1 MMKNSSKVSQLIK
14 DDIQSKII
22 QIYKSVDPEINT
34 FYYTRKINELIKDF
48 NQNIKLGKKEDICSE
63 KTILLICYADN
74 LKIKGEKNT
83 LNIFNSFFKKKLK
96 QNFNCIHFLP
106 FFPSSSDSGF
116 AVKDHNVI
124 DKRFGN
130 WDHIKRL
137 SKDANIMA
145 DIVINHASSKGV
157 WFRNFLKNKD
167 PGKDYFFSVDRKFNT
182 KKVIRPREHPL
193 LQKFKMYDSQK
204 KLWCT
209 FSPDQVDLNFK
220 NPDVLIDFVKI
231 MMTFISKGISIFRL
245 DAVGYLW
252 KETNTEC
259 VNLPQTHQIIKLFR
273 LILERLNTRSWIV
286 TETNLPGK
294 QNLSYFGN
302 NDEAHW
308 IYNFSL
314 PPLVAY
320 TLLFEDSSQI
330 SNWSKSMPPARNGNT
345 YLNFLASHDGI
356 GMRPIE
362 GILNELQSNKMFSR
376 IKKNNGKFSY
386 RKIQGKGKKI
396 YEANITL
403 FDLLSRTDYDKKG
416 NYKIKRFLAAHAIMF
431 SLEGIPGIYFNSL
444 FGTSNDISKFK
455 ISKKNRDLNRHK
467 WDLFNLQKKLGKKN
481 SKESIVFSE
490 IMRLLKIRKNQEAFH
505 PNATQ
510 YTLDLGKK
518 IYGLWRQSKDK
529 RQSIFSVTNIT
540 SESVEFNLN
549 RLNLIKNETWRDL
562 INPKTKI
569 NGKNNIRLKPFET
582 LWISNN

>member
-1 MMKNSSKVSQLIK
+1 
-14 DDIQSKII
+14 
-22 QIYKSVDPEINT
+22 
-34 FYYTRKINELIKDF
+34 
-48 NQNIKLGKKEDICSE
+48 
-63 KTILLICYADN
+63 
-74 LKIKGEKNT
+74 
-83 LNIFNSFFKKKLK
+83 
-96 QNFNCIHFLP
+96 
-106 FFPSSSDSGF
+106 
-116 AVKDHNVI
+116 
-124 DKRFGN
+124 
-130 WDHIKRL
+130 
-137 SKDANIMA
+137 
-145 DIVINHASSKGV
+145 
-157 WFRNFLKNKD
+157 
-167 PGKDYFFSVDRKFNT
+167 
-182 KKVIRPREHPL
+182 
-193 LQKFKMYDSQK
+193 
-204 KLWCT
+204 
-209 FSPDQVDLNFK
+209 
-220 NPDVLIDFVKI
+220 
-231 MMTFISKGISIFRL
+231 
-245 DAVGYLW
+245 
-252 KETNTEC
+252 
-259 VNLPQTHQIIKLFR
+259 
-273 LILERLNTRSWIV
+273 
-286 TETNLPGK
+286 
-294 QNLSYFGN
+294 
-302 NDEAHW
+302 
-308 IYNFSL
+308 
-314 PPLVAY
+314 
-320 TLLFEDSSQI
+320 
-330 SNWSKSMPPARNGNT
+330 MPPARNGNT

-569 NGKNNIRLKPFET
+569 NGKNSIRLKPFET

>member
-1 MMKNSSKVSQLIK
+1 MKNSSKVSQLIK

-34 FYYTRKINELIKDF
+34 FYYTRKINDLIKDF

-63 KTILLICYADN
+63 KTILLISYADN

-96 QNFNCIHFLP
+96 QSFNCIHFLP

-116 AVKDHNVI
+116 AVKDHSVI

-231 MMTFISKGISIFRL
+231 MMNFISKGISIFRL

-376 IKKNNGKFSY
+376 IKKNKGKFSY

-416 NYKIKRFLAAHAIMF
+416 TYKIKRFLAAHAIMF

-490 IMRLLKIRKNQEAFH
+490 IMKLLKIRKNQEAFH

-569 NGKNNIRLKPFET
+569 NGKNSIRLKPFET

>member
-1 MMKNSSKVSQLIK
+1 
-14 DDIQSKII
+14 
-22 QIYKSVDPEINT
+22 
-34 FYYTRKINELIKDF
+34 
-48 NQNIKLGKKEDICSE
+48 
-63 KTILLICYADN
+63 
-74 LKIKGEKNT
+74 
-83 LNIFNSFFKKKLK
+83 
-96 QNFNCIHFLP
+96 
-106 FFPSSSDSGF
+106 
-116 AVKDHNVI
+116 
-124 DKRFGN
+124 
-130 WDHIKRL
+130 
-137 SKDANIMA
+137 MA

-569 NGKNNIRLKPFET
+569 NCKNSIRLKPFET

>member
-1 MMKNSSKVSQLIK
+1 
-14 DDIQSKII
+14 
-22 QIYKSVDPEINT
+22 
-34 FYYTRKINELIKDF
+34 
-48 NQNIKLGKKEDICSE
+48 
-63 KTILLICYADN
+63 
-74 LKIKGEKNT
+74 
-83 LNIFNSFFKKKLK
+83 
-96 QNFNCIHFLP
+96 
-106 FFPSSSDSGF
+106 
-116 AVKDHNVI
+116 
-124 DKRFGN
+124 
-130 WDHIKRL
+130 
-137 SKDANIMA
+137 
-145 DIVINHASSKGV
+145 
-157 WFRNFLKNKD
+157 
-167 PGKDYFFSVDRKFNT
+167 
-182 KKVIRPREHPL
+182 
-193 LQKFKMYDSQK
+193 
-204 KLWCT
+204 
-209 FSPDQVDLNFK
+209 
-220 NPDVLIDFVKI
+220 

-362 GILNELQSNKMFSR
+362 GILMNFNR
-376 IKKNNGKFSY
+376 IKCLQELRRTMENFHTGKF
-386 RKIQGKGKKI
+386 KVKEKKFMKL
-396 YEANITL
+396 TL
-403 FDLLSRTDYDKKG
+403 RYLTFLSRTDYDKKG

-467 WDLFNLQKKLGKKN
+467 WNLFNLQKKLEKK
-481 SKESIVFSE
+481 
-490 IMRLLKIRKNQEAFH
+490 
-505 PNATQ
+505 TQ
-510 YTLDLGKK
+510 KK
-518 IYGLWRQSKDK
+518 ALYLVR
-529 RQSIFSVTNIT
+529 
-540 SESVEFNLN
+540 
-549 RLNLIKNETWRDL
+549 
-562 INPKTKI
+562 
-569 NGKNNIRLKPFET
+569 
-582 LWISNN
+582 